1 MRFYNG
7 SKRIYSPGLQ
17 RHLHPLVNIFDKIC
31 TLEFGSWTYDRT
43 QLELDWWVSSTSPI
57 PMAYV
62 DFVDYVPSNEWRT
75 DGEAEKDIVHTNRTK
90 QVSSKAID
98 AFTL

>member
-1 MRFYNG
+1 
-7 SKRIYSPGLQ
+7 
-17 RHLHPLVNIFDKIC
+17 
-31 TLEFGSWTYDRT
+31 
-43 QLELDWWVSSTSPI
+43 
-57 PMAYV
+57 MAYV